1 MKNRWILLEL
11 NFFYYF
17 FCWERKICV
26 FAPWKTWK
34 QGEIPCR
41 NFEVWDE
48 SLNTRRN
55 EPNKMAEA
63 IGGQQRIHKLAQL
76 LVFFEVRL
84 SSFHRH
90 SEGGNNI
97 KEQNKQAVSQISNC
111 HFYYCLFMGVR
122 KEGPWTGPY
131 SSPCT
136 KSVGMSVDRRSVF
149 SGHPVNLSLNQL
161 K

>member
-1 MKNRWILLEL
+1 MNPPGVEFLLL
-11 NFFYYF
+11 FFY
-17 FCWERKICV
+17 CWGRKICE

-63 IGGQQRIHKLAQL
+63 IGGQQRIHKSAQL

-97 KEQNKQAVSQISNC
+97 KEQNKQTVSQISNC

-122 KEGPWTGPY
+122 KEG
-131 SSPCT
+131 
-136 KSVGMSVDRRSVF
+136 SVDRSVQLSVYQVRRHVRGPKVSVF
-149 SGHPVNLSLNQL
+149 GSPGKL
-161 K
+161 KLKSV